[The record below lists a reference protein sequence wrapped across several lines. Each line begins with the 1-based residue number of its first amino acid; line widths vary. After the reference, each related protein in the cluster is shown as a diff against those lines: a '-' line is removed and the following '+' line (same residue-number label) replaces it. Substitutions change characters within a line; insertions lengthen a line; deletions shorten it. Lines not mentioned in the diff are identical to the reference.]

1 MAAPTIVSRADHPI
15 SRTRI
20 DPDALRVLYRLRKFN
35 HTAYLVGGGVRDLLL
50 DRRPKDFDIGT
61 SAHPHEVKRIF
72 RNCWI
77 IGRRFRLA
85 HVKFG
90 TKTIEVATF
99 RRQVESPPAAPPD
112 AAPAARSAAVPPEAH
127 AAARSAAPPDG
138 PAAEGGV
145 ARRAPVRRDNTFGTP
160 EEDAFRRDFT
170 VNALFY
176 DIATFAII
184 DYVGGMQD
192 LRRRLIRC
200 IGEPGERFHEDPVRM
215 LRAVTFGAR
224 LGFRLD
230 APVREAIAE
239 HHGLIAQAAPA
250 RLLEELYKILRG
262 GLAARTFG
270 SLSRRGLLQ
279 HLAPEVERRRNS
291 RRLRRSLLALDA
303 WRAGFDAA
311 PDSLS
316 NAILLGSL
324 TVPVQEIDLAP
335 RPREDRTPRLSLGN
349 LPVPRRDIERLRQIL
364 LLQPRLVDPR
374 LPARAARGILTRESF
389 PDALTWLRIHGGDPE
404 AVARWE
410 DWAAQGPGQPRGRR
424 PGRRRRGRR
433 RRRPRTDEPQP

>member
-1 MAAPTIVSRADHPI
+1 MVAPTIVSRADHPI

-20 DPDALRVLYRLRKFN
+20 DPDALRVLYRLRKFDY
-35 HTAYLVGGGVRDLLL
+35 TAYLVGGGVRDLLL

-61 SAHPHEVKRIF
+61 SAHPHDVKRIF

-90 TKTIEVATF
+90 NKTIEVATF
-99 RRQVESPPAAPPD
+99 RRQVEPSASAPAPD
-112 AAPAARSAAVPPEAH
+112 RSERRAAAAVSTGEEAAPARVPI
-127 AAARSAAPPDG
+127 
-138 PAAEGGV
+138 
-145 ARRAPVRRDNTFGTP
+145 RRDNTFGTP

-184 DYVGGMQD
+184 DYVGGMKD

-200 IGEPGERFHEDPVRM
+200 IGDPTERFLEDPVRM

-230 APVREAIAE
+230 APVREAIRE
-239 HHGLIAQAAPA
+239 HHDAIGQASPA
-250 RLLEELYKILRG
+250 RLLEELYKILRS

-270 SLSRRGLLQ
+270 ALSRRGLLQ
-279 HLAPEVERRRNS
+279 HVAPEVDRCRNS

-303 WRAGFDAA
+303 WRTGFDGA

-324 TVPVQEIDLAP
+324 SVPVQEIDLAP
-335 RPREDRTPRLSLGN
+335 RRREDRTPRLSLGS
-349 LPVPRRDIERLRQIL
+349 LPVPRRDIESLRQIL

-374 LPARAARGILTRESF
+374 LPARVARGILTRECF
-389 PDALTWLRIHGGDPE
+389 PDALTWLQIHGEDPE
-404 AVARWE
+404 AVARWQ
-410 DWAAQGPGQPRGRR
+410 DLAAQGPGPRRR
-424 PGRRRRGRR
+424 RRSGRRRRGRR
-433 RRRPRTDEPQP
+433 RRPTRTDEPQS

>member
-99 RRQVESPPAAPPD
+99 RRQVEAPPAAPPD
-112 AAPAARSAAVPPEAH
+112 V
-127 AAARSAAPPDG
+127 

-170 VNALFY
+170 INALFY

-184 DYVGGMQD
+184 DYVGGMKD

-303 WRAGFDAA
+303 WRAGFEAA

-374 LPARAARGILTRESF
+374 LPARAARGILTRECF

-410 DWAAQGPGQPRGRR
+410 DLAAQGPGQPRRRR

>member
-90 TKTIEVATF
+90 NKTIEVATF
-99 RRQVESPPAAPPD
+99 RRQVEPPPAAPPD
-112 AAPAARSAAVPPEAH
+112 ASPAARSAAVPPEAP
-127 AAARSAAPPDG
+127 AARSAAPPDV

-145 ARRAPVRRDNTFGTP
+145 ARRAPVRRDNTFGSP

-170 VNALFY
+170 INALFY

-184 DYVGGMQD
+184 DYVGGMKD

-279 HLAPEVERRRNS
+279 HLAPEVERCRNS

-324 TVPVQEIDLAP
+324 AVPVQEVDLAP
-335 RPREDRTPRLSLGN
+335 RPREDRTPRLSLGD

-374 LPARAARGILTRESF
+374 LPARAARGILTRECF
-389 PDALTWLRIHGGDPE
+389 PDALTWLRIHGGDPD

-410 DWAAQGPGQPRGRR
+410 DWAAQGPGQPRRR
-424 PGRRRRGRR
+424 HTGRRRRGRR

>member
-1 MAAPTIVSRADHPI
+1 MVAPNIVSRADHPI
-15 SRTRI
+15 SRKRI
-20 DPDALRVLYRLRKFN
+20 DADALRVLYRLRKFN

-61 SAHPHEVKRIF
+61 SAHPNEVKRIF

-90 TKTIEVATF
+90 DKTIEVATF
-99 RRQVESPPAAPPD
+99 RRQVEAPA
-112 AAPAARSAAVPPEAH
+112 AAPADAPGPDAPARGAGPDAP
-127 AAARSAAPPDG
+127 AAAPGRDVAGGRAA
-138 PAAEGGV
+138 

-170 VNALFY
+170 INALFY

-184 DYVGGMQD
+184 DYVGGMRD

-200 IGEPGERFHEDPVRM
+200 IGDPGERFHEDPVRM

-239 HHGLIAQAAPA
+239 HHGLIAQASPA

-279 HLAPEVERRRNS
+279 HLAPEVERCRNS

-303 WRAGFDAA
+303 YRAGFEAA
-311 PDSLS
+311 PDTLS

-324 TVPVQEIDLAP
+324 AEPVQEMDLAP
-335 RPREDRTPRLSLGN
+335 RPREDRTPRLSLGD
-349 LPVPRRDIERLRQIL
+349 LPVPRRDVERLRHVL
-364 LLQPRLVDPR
+364 LLQPKLTDPG
-374 LPARAARGILTRESF
+374 LPARAARGILARDSF
-389 PDALTWLRIHGGDPE
+389 ADALTWLRIHGQDPE

-410 DWAAQGPGQPRGRR
+410 DLAAQGPGPRRR
-424 PGRRRRGRR
+424 RRSGRRRGRR
-433 RRRPRTDEPQP
+433 RRRRPADDPQP